1 MNTKTFRLFSRL
13 LILML
18 FSTTSVFADSLSGR
32 VEHADVF
39 SLSTGIDGIVEGI
52 AAKEGERVLAGTL
65 LLSLES
71 ASLNAHIVA
80 QENLLKLVE
89 GELQESTRIFE
100 ETKSLY
106 DQGSVSNSDFDL
118 TRLAVLRKT
127 ADISEAQAALSDA
140 KERREMSQIVAPVA
154 GMVVSLN
161 VAIGQ
166 NTNRVSTI
174 EPMIVFAGNN
184 LEVVIRVVSNQKNV
198 PALSEKVRLSV
209 GDSSTSGIVRTIQ
222 VQDGITIVTISIM
235 EQKAAFKL
243 GAPVSVDF

>member
-1 MNTKTFRLFSRL
+1 
-13 LILML
+13 
-18 FSTTSVFADSLSGR
+18 
-32 VEHADVF
+32 
-39 SLSTGIDGIVEGI
+39 
-52 AAKEGERVLAGTL
+52 
-65 LLSLES
+65 
-71 ASLNAHIVA
+71 
-80 QENLLKLVE
+80 
-89 GELQESTRIFE
+89 
-100 ETKSLY
+100 
-106 DQGSVSNSDFDL
+106 
-118 TRLAVLRKT
+118 
-127 ADISEAQAALSDA
+127 
-140 KERREMSQIVAPVA
+140 
-154 GMVVSLN
+154 MVVSLN